1 MKIAPLLILTSA
13 LSANAAIFSYDFSG
27 INTSVPDNNP
37 SGLTNTRN
45 ISDIGLIREIQLT
58 LDIDGGSNGDLYVY
72 LSHNDHLSVIMNRVG
87 KSADL
92 PEGYNDPGIHLTFAD
107 SASSGDI
114 HTYRQTIFG
123 NDETSLGGALTT
135 DIAGPFQP
143 DGRAVSPFSV
153 TTDSAR
159 TAPLSVFNFQQLSG
173 SWTIFVADLNPGNTG
188 VLAGWSLQVTTVPEP
203 LSAVAMGACLF
214 GFALIRRRISCVDP
228 APSHKLPADV

>member
-13 LSANAAIFSYDFSG
+13 LSARAAIFSYDFSG
-27 INTSVPDNNP
+27 INATVPDNNAAGV
-37 SGLTNTRN
+37 SNSQN
-45 ISDIGLIREIQLT
+45 IADTGLIREIQLT
-58 LDIDGGSNGDLYVY
+58 LNIQGGSNGDLYVY
-72 LSHNDHLSVIMNRVG
+72 LSHGDHLAIIMNRVG

-107 SASSGDI
+107 SAASGDV

-123 NDETSLGGALTT
+123 NDETPLGGPLTT

-159 TAPLSVFNFQQLSG
+159 TAPLSVFTGQQMSG
-173 SWTIFVADLNPGNTG
+173 SWTLFVADVNTGNTAT
-188 VLAGWSLQVTTVPEP
+188 LASWSLEVSTVPEP
-203 LSAVAMGACLF
+203 LSTAAIGAALCS
-214 GFALIRRRISCVDP
+214 FALLRRRICNPKSTSP
-228 APSHKLPADV
+228 R